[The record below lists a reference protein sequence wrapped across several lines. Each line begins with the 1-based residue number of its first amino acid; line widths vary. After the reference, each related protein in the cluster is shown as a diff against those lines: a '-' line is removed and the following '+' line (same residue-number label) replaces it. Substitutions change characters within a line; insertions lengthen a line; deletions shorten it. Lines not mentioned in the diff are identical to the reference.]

1 MRCALTRRIRNQ
13 ASSGVHGERSR
24 IGATRDFEGPIHQ
37 KSVLK
42 LGVRRELAGSYEAER
57 FHGYK
62 SSIAFRRL
70 LGCNLDVADTRKYHG
85 PINEVIS
92 DCATHSDDRQQ
103 GRRGGIISTTRRED
117 PNFDRR
123 INRSAEE
130 RKSDGHRQSRRGR
143 AIRHQ

>member
-70 LGCNLDVADTRKYHG
+70 LGCNLDVADAREEHG
-85 PINEVIS
+85 SRDAVIS
-92 DCATHSDDRQQ
+92 DRANHSDD
-103 GRRGGIISTTRRED
+103 G
-117 PNFDRR
+117 
-123 INRSAEE
+123 
-130 RKSDGHRQSRRGR
+130 
-143 AIRHQ
+143 